1 VLFTHLRQ
9 ILLSGVLVCAIGASA
24 HAQDAAKV
32 LSAQGSVEREQPPW
46 VPVTVNNWLA
56 VGTRMRTGN
65 EGRAVLLL
73 ADETQ
78 LKVNANT
85 ELQLANVR
93 DASTL
98 FKRVALAAS
107 GSQESVLNVS
117 RGQVWLRA
125 RNKPAAVKVVTPAVT
140 AAVRGTEFDLR
151 VGANGESVIAVLEG
165 AVDFRNQ
172 YGAVEVKTGEQG
184 RARVGEAPTKTV
196 LVNPADAVQWTLV
209 YSGAVSP
216 RDYPIRYPSAA
227 AARAA
232 LVSLAPATAASAAG
246 LAVAEARHDA
256 GDLSGALQAL
266 GDLATPDAAEL
277 RGWILLE
284 QNRPVDALAELDR
297 APAASA
303 RRRLGQSIAA
313 FSLRRYA
320 AAAAATDGTSDSRL
334 LIQKARLEL
343 LSGDA
348 GAARRALEDVPAS
361 DLAYAQAQALLSN
374 VYLAQDRKDDARRAA
389 GQAVRAAP
397 ESPTAWLA
405 LSLVEQ
411 SAFDLMAA
419 VRAANRART
428 LDPAFVQ
435 ANIQY
440 ASLLFG
446 AGNRGDAE
454 RTIRQVLAVAPDE
467 PMAHSTLGFIQL
479 AQGRSAAA
487 RSSLLR
493 ALAIDDAQGEPHL
506 GLGILAMRE
515 GQHEAAVAEF
525 LAAAALEPRRST
537 YQTYLAKALYELR
550 RFDQSFAA
558 LASAEALDPRDPT
571 PHLYAGIFDNDLT
584 RPGAA
589 VREFE
594 QSIRLND
601 GRAVYRSRFLLDED
615 LASRNVN
622 LANAYGRLGLSEWA
636 NHHAVESELA
646 NAGDSSSHLFLGSTF
661 LSVKGRL
668 NAAGGE
674 LLLSRLLGPPN
685 ANSFNSLNNYTTLFD
700 RPRADWTLTQAGGT
714 FNSSDT
720 GVNAY
725 GGNDRLAYS
734 AGWGY
739 SRSDGFRPT
748 NDDRHDATGGNL
760 FKLRVTQHGSLL
772 VSYIHAT
779 SRQGDHGG
787 GLSALVSDENN
798 PFRRVTSRVDRAE
811 VGYHEQLRPG
821 SDLLLYVAIQTAT
834 GVSDDPK
841 ATFGFLHTTITTNT
855 PAYSYQAAHLLKLT
869 PRVQLRY
876 GVDLYQGRQKSETNS
891 NLILSDDPPEEVPL
905 SFESHAADVRYR
917 TLFGQATVLVTRRLS
932 AIVGLNRDWANHN
945 DFFLESDQ
953 SLTRWN
959 PTAGLSFAPTDSTTF
974 RFAAMRVLQTHYQDR
989 LGPGHVMGF
998 PLAQNE
1004 SPLSAST
1011 AYNLGWDQRL
1021 GRDSFMRATAFTR
1034 TRTIPLGE
1042 LCDLVSCH
1050 NEFYGGGIVLNRI
1063 LTGRWTLVPEYA
1075 FAHVTD
1081 IFGLRVDHETGLATY
1096 YVHPSGI
1103 TVKLREQHL
1112 HQRGQTLGEDSQVS
1126 VFTTGGSIS
1135 YELPRKRGLLA
1146 LTVSNLTGRQYAFL
1160 ADPLALDTRVPRR
1173 QANLSLRVYF

>member
-1 VLFTHLRQ
+1 V
-9 ILLSGVLVCAIGASA
+9 
-24 HAQDAAKV
+24 
-32 LSAQGSVEREQPPW
+32 
-46 VPVTVNNWLA
+46 
-56 VGTRMRTGN
+56 RTGVQ
-65 EGRAVLLL
+65 GRAVLLL

-85 ELQLANVR
+85 ELQLINVR

-107 GSQESVLNVS
+107 GSQESVLNLS

-151 VGANGESVIAVLEG
+151 VDANGDSVIAVLEG
-165 AVDFRNQ
+165 AVDYRNQ
-172 YGAVEVKTGEQG
+172 YGAVQVNTGEQG
-184 RARVGEAPTKTV
+184 RARVGQAPTKTV

-216 RDYPIRYPSAA
+216 RDYPIRYFSVA

-232 LVSLAPATAASAAG
+232 LVPPVPATAAPATG
-246 LAVAEARHDA
+246 VAVAEARHDA
-256 GDLSGALQAL
+256 GDLGGALQAL
-266 GDLATPDAAEL
+266 AGVATPDAAEL
-277 RGWILLE
+277 RAWILLE
-284 QNRPVDALAELDR
+284 QNRPADALAEFDR
-297 APAASA
+297 APAATPRS
-303 RRRLGQSIAA
+303 RLGRSMAL
-313 FSLRRYA
+313 FSLRRYGDA
-320 AAAAATDGTSDSRL
+320 STATDGPADSRL
-334 LIQKARLEL
+334 LIQRARLEL
-343 LSGDA
+343 LAGDA
-348 GAARRALEDVPAS
+348 AEARRTLEDVPAS

-374 VYLAQDRKDDARRAA
+374 VYLAQDKKDEARVAA
-389 GQAVRAAP
+389 GQAVRVAP

-411 SAFDLMAA
+411 SAFDLKAA
-419 VRAANRART
+419 TRAAERART

-440 ASLLFG
+440 ANLLFG
-446 AGNRGDAE
+446 AGNWADAE
-454 RTIRQVLAVAPDE
+454 RTIRQVLAAAPDE
-467 PMAHSTLGFIQL
+467 AMAHSTLGFIQL
-479 AQGRSAAA
+479 AQGRSPDA
-487 RSSLLR
+487 RASLVR
-493 ALAIDDAQGEPHL
+493 ALATDDAQGEPHL

-515 GQHEAAVAEF
+515 GNHEEAVAEF
-525 LAAAALEPRRST
+525 LAAAALEPQRST

-550 RFDQSFAA
+550 RFDQSLAA
-558 LASAEALDPRDPT
+558 LGSAEALDPRDPT
-571 PHLYAGIFDNDLT
+571 PHLYAGIFDNDLR

-601 GRAVYRSRFLLDED
+601 GRAVYRSRFLLDQD

-636 NHHAVESELA
+636 NHHAVDSELA
-646 NAGDSSSHLFLGSTF
+646 NAGDSSAHLFLGSTF
-661 LSVKGRL
+661 LNVNGRL
-668 NAAGGE
+668 TAAGGE

-700 RPRADWTLTQAGGT
+700 RPRADWTVTQAGGT

-720 GVNAY
+720 GVSAY

-739 SRSDGFRPT
+739 FRSDGFRPT

-760 FKLRVTQHGSLL
+760 FKLRVTPHGSLL
-772 VSYIHAT
+772 VSYIHAA

-798 PFRRVTSRVDRAE
+798 PFRRTTSRVDRAE

-821 SDLLLYVAIQTAT
+821 SDLVLYMAIQTAT

-855 PAYSYQAAHLLKLT
+855 PAYSYQAAHLLKLS
-869 PRVQLRY
+869 PRLQLRY
-876 GVDLYQGRQKSETNS
+876 GVDLYQGQRKSDTNS
-891 NLILSDDPPEEVPL
+891 NLILSDDPPDEVPFL
-905 SFESHAADVRYR
+905 FESAAADVRYR
-917 TLFGQATVLVTRRLS
+917 TLFGQATLLLTRRLS

-953 SLTRWN
+953 SLTMWN
-959 PTAGLSFAPTDSTTF
+959 PTAGISFAPTESTTL

-989 LGPGHVMGF
+989 LVPGQVMGF
-998 PLAQNE
+998 PLTQNE
-1004 SPLSAST
+1004 SALSASR
-1011 AYNLGWDQRL
+1011 AYNLAWDQRL
-1021 GRDSFMRATAFTR
+1021 GPHSFIRTTAFTR

-1050 NEFYGGGIVLNRI
+1050 NESYGGGIVLDRL
-1063 LTGRWTLVPEYA
+1063 LTERWSLVPEYT

-1081 IFGLRVDHETGLATY
+1081 IAGLRVDHDAGLATY
-1096 YVHPSGI
+1096 YVHPNGI

-1112 HQRGQTLGEDSQVS
+1112 HQRGQTLGADSLVS
-1126 VFTTGGSIS
+1126 VFTTGASIS
-1135 YELPRKRGLLA
+1135 YELPHKRGVLA
-1146 LTVSNLTGRQYAFL
+1146 LTVANLTDRRYTFL